1 MSYYDI
7 NELNALINYY
17 YSKEI
22 EDELSYESL
31 KNNYIKSNSLNKKIE
46 EFIILFK
53 ECDIDY
59 DKRFSLIDKMIQREL
74 IVSPGLKS
82 ITRGIKFNKIVK
94 EEIENKFK
102 KYSNLVIRFEEKSKK
117 IYTEEI
123 PDWTIYDTKNNKILI
138 GMNQLDLWTG
148 GHQTNRGSKYIIE
161 RQNDINNKLLCV
173 ICSHIKIKSK
183 KNKAFNLFNIGFRN
197 ETLCYISQLE
207 YIIKKYFEL

>member
-1 MSYYDI
+1 MIRSKMRQISLFFIKNDAPRIFCYYSYLFGIMSYYDI

-102 KYSNLVIRFEEKSKK
+102 KYSNLVIIFEEKSKK
-117 IYTEEI
+117 IYT
-123 PDWTIYDTKNNKILI
+123 
-138 GMNQLDLWTG
+138 
-148 GHQTNRGSKYIIE
+148 GSKYIIE